1 MANMFSAVFQ
11 AGGLVVVLVEVDRKN
26 FLASIVPVIVNSVL
40 NSHHFIVDIVAFVSK
55 GDFPRSRLGEK
66 QRGKIL
72 ASWVT
77 RKMRTIAQFAIRDDR
92 DDEVAGAKL
101 RSSVGPRGSASSA
114 TLYSLNGQQGP
125 SGMKAQPQQQGLSHQ
140 RPLSNDFSGLNFNDS
155 APGSHHSLQQPQNE
169 FHAELPAAY
178 PTTSMLTELPEQ
190 TVEDLTDATPTAS
203 RRTSDNRTLRVHE
216 LSAGFDG
223 TVDYSPIDPRGPFA
237 DEVAYA
243 ESPSGRKLQDSS
255 SNNKS
260 ILQAM
265 HNLPAGLLP
274 PAAIVAEFD
283 SAPSSRDGATGRGLL
298 DGFVA
303 RPSNKARA
311 PLDDGDDDDVD
322 LKLPMEQPPPLPS
335 YANKPYLSMLSEE
348 DGREG
353 RILPPTPPRTTL
365 TDKTGR
371 PDPLGPAGG
380 ESARSSRI
388 ANRDSTFVGN
398 DDTEWPAEAL
408 LHMGIGVPPQGV
420 PKRKQVPGSR
430 PL

>member
-1 MANMFSAVFQ
+1 MANVFSAVFQ

-92 DDEVAGAKL
+92 DDEVPGAKL
-101 RSSVGPRGSASSA
+101 RTSVGPRGSTSSA

-125 SGMKAQPQQQGLSHQ
+125 SGMKAQPQQHGRS
-140 RPLSNDFSGLNFNDS
+140 LSNDFSGLNFSDS
-155 APGSHHSLQQPQNE
+155 APGPHHSLQQPQNE

-190 TVEDLTDATPTAS
+190 TIEDMTDATPTAS
-203 RRTSDNRTLRVHE
+203 RRTSDNATIRVHE

-223 TVDYSPIDPRGPFA
+223 TADYSPIDPRGPFA
-237 DEVAYA
+237 DEAAFA
-243 ESPSGRKLQDSS
+243 ETSSGRRLHDSS
-255 SNNKS
+255 ANNKS

-274 PAAIVAEFD
+274 PAAIVADFD
-283 SAPSSRDGATGRGLL
+283 SAPSRDSAVSRGPQ

-303 RPSNKARA
+303 RSANKARV
-311 PLDDGDDDDVD
+311 PLDDGDDDDDGD
-322 LKLPMEQPPPLPS
+322 LQLPIEQPPPLPS
-335 YANKPYLSMLSEE
+335 YANKPYLSVLSKE
-348 DGREG
+348 DGRAG
-353 RILPPTPPRTTL
+353 RILPPTPPRIK
-365 TDKTGR
+365 DKTGR
-371 PDPLGPAGG
+371 PDPLGEAGS
-380 ESARSSRI
+380 ESTSKPSRI
-388 ANRDSTFVGN
+388 ANRDSTFVGL
-398 DDTEWPAEAL
+398 DETEWPAEAL

-420 PKRKQVPGSR
+420 PKRKQVPGGR